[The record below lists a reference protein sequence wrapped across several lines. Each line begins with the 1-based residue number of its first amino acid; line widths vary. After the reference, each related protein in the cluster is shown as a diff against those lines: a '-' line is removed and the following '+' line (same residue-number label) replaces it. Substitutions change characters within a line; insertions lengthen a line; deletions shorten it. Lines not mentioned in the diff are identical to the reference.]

1 MFYKGFT
8 GEEMSKKQLIVA
20 LAVAGVFVYTGY
32 EISELSNRIQKIEN
46 KLGGPKKIASNER
59 DTIERVRR
67 SVVRVVGGESEGS
80 GFAIKKGGF
89 ILTNFHVIDSEPSP
103 KVILPDNTF
112 ETGEV
117 IMADKDADL
126 AVIKINKD
134 LPAVS
139 FVRLNRIGP
148 AEEVLAIGYP
158 FGGNLSGESFVIRG
172 AFSRSIKD
180 KENGVQYI
188 LTDMTMLSGISGG
201 PMVNICGEVAG
212 INTSG
217 LFLGGMG
224 MAISSD
230 SILEKCREMS
240 KSKEPLKD
248 VKKAVF
254 EPNKNA
260 LEAVR
265 CFYNYLKARRLEK
278 AFELLSD
285 NFVMGYSFDYWA
297 IGYRPLLDTTV
308 IIIKRDKKIADRI
321 YVKLSTKDLVND
333 EIVYK
338 YFEGYWDVRQI
349 KGKWLLWDPNIAEIK
364 DPEREWFV
372 DQDIIKE
379 IKEFVETHKVSEEYG
394 PEMYSILQE
403 PGNEDLSLQELYDK
417 AEINNKVVCNE
428 SEKIR

>member
-1 MFYKGFT
+1 MKSFLKISLT
-8 GEEMSKKQLIVA
+8 ILIVGA
-20 LAVAGVFVYTGY
+20 LAYTGY
-32 EISELSNRIQKIEN
+32 EISRLSNRIQKIEN
-46 KLGGPKKIASNER
+46 KLGGSKKIACNER
-59 DTIERVRR
+59 DTVEKLRR

-80 GFAIKKGGF
+80 GFAIQKGGF

-103 KVILPDNTF
+103 KVILPGNTF

-126 AVIKINKD
+126 AVIKIKKD
-134 LPAVS
+134 LPVVS
-139 FVRLNRIGP
+139 FMRLSGMCP

-158 FGGNLSGESFVIRG
+158 FGGGLSGESFVIRG
-172 AFSRSIKD
+172 AFSRSTKD
-180 KENGVQYI
+180 KENNVQYL

-201 PMVNICGEVAG
+201 PMVNICGEVVG

-230 SILEKCREMS
+230 SIFEKYRKMFT
-240 KSKEPLKD
+240 SKEPLKD

-265 CFYNYLKARRLEK
+265 CFYNYLKVRKMEK
-278 AFELLSD
+278 AFELLSE

-297 IGYRPLLDTTV
+297 RGYRPMLDTSV
-308 IIIKRDKKIADRI
+308 IIIKSDKKIPNRI
-321 YVKLSTKDLVND
+321 LVKLSTKDLIED

-349 KGKWLLWDPNIAEIK
+349 NGKWLLWAPRIREVK
-364 DPEREWFV
+364 DPEKEWFL
-372 DQDIIKE
+372 DSDRINE
-379 IKEFVETHKVSEEYG
+379 IEEFVKKHKDSEEYKYD
-394 PEMYSILQE
+394 MYKIAQE

-417 AEINNKVVCNE
+417 AK
-428 SEKIR
+428 EKK